1 MSRQE
6 LTEFQKGQIDG
17 ANKFGHTVPE
27 IQKVLGFPRSTIRGV
42 IARLK
47 IRGFSENIERVG
59 RPRKST
65 DRDERLLIRKALDDT
80 KMPLRELK
88 FESNSNL
95 SISSIRRR
103 LGEEHIKK
111 WIAAERSR
119 LTEAHASKRFDWSKE
134 HLDWTVDDW
143 RKYIWSDECSVEKG
157 ADPRQMWVFRRPGDA
172 EKFKPKN
179 VKPKD
184 KCKGVSVMV
193 WGCFASNIRGPLAVC
208 HGHMKA
214 VQYINILEDNLL
226 PFIETLPNNIKND
239 VSFQQD
245 NATIHRARVTQ
256 GWFDDNE
263 ITVIEW
269 PPNSPDMNPIEH
281 VWKALKAKLHARFPD
296 TYALRGGP
304 ERVQEELAKR
314 LQVVWAELEEEVFE
328 RLISSMPARVQALYD
343 AKGWYT
349 RY

>member
-6 LTEFQKGQIDG
+6 LTDFQKGQIDG
-17 ANKFGHTVPE
+17 ANRFGHTIAEIHYKFGHPHT
-27 IQKVLGFPRSTIRGV
+27 TIASV

-47 IRGFSENIERVG
+47 NRGNSENKERVG

-65 DRDERLLIRKALDDT
+65 NRDERLLIRRALDDT

-88 FESNSNL
+88 FEANSDL

-103 LGEEHIKK
+103 LQDEDIQK
-111 WIAAERSR
+111 WIAAERPR
-119 LTEAHASKRFDWSKE
+119 LTDGHASKRFNWSKV
-134 HLDWTVDDW
+134 HLHKTVDDW
-143 RKYIWSDECSVEKG
+143 RKWIFSDECSVEKG

-193 WGCFASNIRGPLAVC
+193 WGCFAGNLRGPLAIC

-214 VQYINILEDNLL
+214 VQYINTLEDNLL
-226 PFIETLPNNIKND
+226 PFIESLPDSIKND

-245 NATIHRARVTQ
+245 NATIHTARVTK
-256 GWFDDNE
+256 GWFEDNE
-263 ITVIEW
+263 ITVPEW
-269 PPNSPDMNPIEH
+269 PPNSLDMNLIEH

-296 TYALRGGP
+296 TYALHGGP
-304 ERVQEELAKR
+304 ERVQEELARR
-314 LQVVWAELEEEVFE
+314 LLVVWEELEPEVFD

-343 AKGWYT
+343 TKGWYT

>member
-119 LTEAHASKRFDWSKE
+119 LTEAHASKCFDWSKE

-226 PFIETLPNNIKND
+226 PFIETLPDNIKND

-263 ITVIEW
+263 ITVVEW

-343 AKGWYT
+343 AKGWST